1 AVDSWPSP
9 MPLHSSRS
17 SESSPTAPT
26 RTTIIRSGM
35 GLEAAYHDP
44 IEEAICCEY
53 GHRFATLFG
62 RLQVIRLPG
71 PVAFLDRNAADR
83 RLMDASVLD
92 RRRIV
97 LTLAV
102 EAIEDHRCCQSEVG
116 GDPR

>member
-1 AVDSWPSP
+1 
-9 MPLHSSRS
+9 
-17 SESSPTAPT
+17 
-26 RTTIIRSGM
+26 M

-44 IEEAICCEY
+44 IEEAICCQH
-53 GHRFATLFG
+53 GRRFATLFG

-71 PVAFLDRNAADR
+71 AVAFPDRNAADG

-102 EAIEDHRCCQSEVG
+102 EAIEDHRCRQGEVG